1 MRINVKYLL
10 STFYVIVISG
20 ITLSVNKSEEYK
32 LRMDILKYKEPM
44 VRPVENYSEAVNVSF
59 YMDVLNLTDL
69 VCHRRFIIV
78 FYANINLS
86 LF

>member
-1 MRINVKYLL
+1 
-10 STFYVIVISG
+10 
-20 ITLSVNKSEEYK
+20 
-32 LRMDILKYKEPM
+32 M

-69 VCHRRFIIV
+69 VCQHRFIIV
-78 FYANINLS
+78 LYANINLS